1 MKKHNDV
8 VEGLK
13 GKVVKKSDGSKK
25 VVVKFDPLNKLGYDG
40 CGTHTHKWFYTD
52 FLQTMCHS

>member
-40 CGTHTHKWFYTD
+40 CGTHTHK
-52 FLQTMCHS
+52 